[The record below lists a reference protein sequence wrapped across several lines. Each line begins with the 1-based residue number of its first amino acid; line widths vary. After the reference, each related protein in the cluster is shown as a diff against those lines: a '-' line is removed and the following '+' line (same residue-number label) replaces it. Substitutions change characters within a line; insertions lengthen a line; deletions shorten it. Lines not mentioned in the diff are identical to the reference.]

1 MSDGAFEERASCRGR
16 KSKNRLKQLRRLC
29 RVYGME
35 RRRNDYRGSMDN
47 YYVEDLSIDSMKKNL
62 NRNFGRL

>member
-1 MSDGAFEERASCRGR
+1 MSRGR
-16 KSKNRLKQLRRLC
+16 KSNNWLKQLRRLC

-47 YYVEDLSIDSMKKNL
+47 YYVEDLSIA
-62 NRNFGRL
+62 